1 MTMWFKLS
9 AIYSISL
16 KICNSM
22 FFYMRSPVTFLQE
35 IYLSSMTGN
44 FNWIYDS
51 VFPRNKPCWTFFL
64 GIYGKLDVLY
74 AGIVAENACAE
85 NKNRSVSCHAYFFA
99 KWFTA
104 EVGHKILFLFFL
116 FIFLIRYNNFIYT
129 RYFHQSFPFFQHQA
143 LGNSPTNSVVIPQ
156 SLMFE
161 FCFHQWKYFFLY
173 PWRFLVFFDDGFA
186 QYLPVKKLHHV
197 YHTGIKCLRM

>member
-1 MTMWFKLS
+1 MTTVLVKCGKLRVSVFFVLKNSKFVCNYIIQCTNVFCYFMTMWFKLS

-85 NKNRSVSCHAYFFA
+85 NKNRSVSCHAYLFA
-99 KWFTA
+99 KWCRGWT
-104 EVGHKILFLFFL
+104 
-116 FIFLIRYNNFIYT
+116 
-129 RYFHQSFPFFQHQA
+129 
-143 LGNSPTNSVVIPQ
+143 
-156 SLMFE
+156 
-161 FCFHQWKYFFLY
+161 
-173 PWRFLVFFDDGFA
+173 
-186 QYLPVKKLHHV
+186 
-197 YHTGIKCLRM
+197 